1 MQFSKGFLTL
11 YLNLMFGVL
20 QKVSGYT
27 SQVTGFLNQPIYLTV
42 EDTMNY
48 SNSVQTIGWK
58 IGSVWIVQYTSPD
71 PPKVFQ
77 PFKSRITY
85 FAGNNSLFIHQL
97 SLQDEGHYVITASL
111 TSGAESHSYI
121 NLTVLVPVSQ
131 PNITVQIEKLPSPTL
146 SMNCTVK
153 NGSDPQFSWI
163 KDNKILVTNQ
173 HRMSTDNHRLRI
185 TNMTSSDCGIYTCFV
200 KNPVNRVEKQQLI
213 SAEHFQEC
221 LHPLSWVRVL
231 VLVSTL
237 AVLCVLGFLAV
248 IFTVKRFK
256 GRQEDD
262 VQHEQRKDNM
272 PDVGEESQDA
282 QYSNPLLNNTHGNQE
297 EVNSTYCIIGA
308 LPKSPVETEGH
319 RLFHL

>member
-11 YLNLMFGVL
+11 YLSLMLGVL
-20 QKVSGYT
+20 QKAFT
-27 SQVTGFLNQPIYLTV
+27 SLVTGFLNQPIYLAV

-48 SNSVQTIGWK
+48 SSPVQTISWK
-58 IGSVWIVQYTSPD
+58 IGSVKIVEYISPD
-71 PPKVFQ
+71 PPKVFPQ
-77 PFKSRITY
+77 FESRVTY
-85 FAGNNSLFIHQL
+85 FSENNSLFIHQL
-97 SLQDEGHYVITASL
+97 SLQDEGHYIITTSL
-111 TSGAESHSYI
+111 TSGTESQSYI

-146 SMNCTVK
+146 TMNCTVK

-173 HRMSTDNHRLRI
+173 HRMSTDNHSLRI
-185 TNMTSSDCGIYTCFV
+185 TNIKSSDCGIYTCFV
-200 KNPVNRVEKQQLI
+200 QNPVNRVEKQQLI

-221 LHPLSWVRVL
+221 LHPLSWVQVL
-231 VLVSTL
+231 VTTL
-237 AVLCVLGFLAV
+237 AVLCVVGILAV
-248 IFTVKRFK
+248 VFTVKRFK

-262 VQHEQRKDNM
+262 VQHEQGKDNM

-282 QYSNPLLNNTHGNQE
+282 QYSSLLLDNTHGNKQ

-308 LPKSPVETEGH
+308 PPVSPVETEGH
-319 RLFHL
+319 CSFHL